1 MRNQYRLFLF
11 DRYLAP
17 TFASTMAPLARSLVV
32 AAAALSLV
40 TAAPTSGE
48 QLTFA
53 GEGELLVLFCSALSK
68 EADLLL
74 PLSNTE
80 GVSFKG
86 GDGRPFNPMDHM
98 SGISPYHDAPGA
110 SLTPPK
116 GCKVSAMALLMRHS
130 CIHGQ

>member
-1 MRNQYRLFLF
+1 
-11 DRYLAP
+11 
-17 TFASTMAPLARSLVV
+17 MAPLTRSLAV

-40 TAAPTSGE
+40 TAALTSGE
-48 QLTFA
+48 QFVFGGDEYRSMPT
-53 GEGELLVLFCSALSK
+53 
-68 EADLLL
+68 
-74 PLSNTE
+74 T
-80 GVSFKG
+80 KG

-116 GCKVSAMALLMRHS
+116 GCKVSAIALLMRHS